1 MSFSWFLR
9 PTDVALRGVA
19 LPSDHR
25 SVALRQTHDPVEV
38 PLVDNSAVVRRA
50 FGVGAVKLLEWTGTF
65 FFFYNSRPSRKGTGK
80 GRGNYQQSQPDA
92 LHHPALDAG
101 FTQDVVRSDARL
113 TAVDELAPGD
123 APAHRVG
130 RTRQGLIPFLS
141 GEKSHCL
148 LSERLSAFT
157 GRRL

>member
-50 FGVGAVKLLEWTGTF
+50 FGVGAVKLLEWTRTF
-65 FFFYNSRPSRKGTGK
+65 FFFTTRPSRKGTGR
-80 GRGNYQQSQPDA
+80 GRGNYLQSQPDA

-141 GEKSHCL
+141 G
-148 LSERLSAFT
+148 
-157 GRRL
+157 